1 MRSFLRSSS
10 RALTL
15 FHNYRSLMMGST
27 ACGNVSPGTEGRGRN
42 CNVNDQEQAPDS
54 TVGVTDIA
62 LHYQRQSF
70 VTSAPE
76 PFGVMSVYDTI
87 FLKTLRIV
95 NEQGATLVSR
105 VLERTF
111 WATNEIEHLILM
123 RTSADGLFKQGVKE
137 KFSIM
142 KLWDFVAGQL
152 PGEGQ
157 ARKDGKQ
164 CQWMWNM
171 LMKEYTDVLTGAKE
185 KKDFPH
191 FEEMDQVWKCTS
203 SADVE
208 RDLTC
213 SPK

>member
-1 MRSFLRSSS
+1 
-10 RALTL
+10 
-15 FHNYRSLMMGST
+15 MMAST
-27 ACGNVSPGTEGRGRN
+27 ACGDVSPGTERRKQK
-42 CNVNDQEQAPDS
+42 CNIDDQEQVPDS
-54 TVGVTDIA
+54 TVVVTDIA
-62 LHYQRQSF
+62 LHYQRQCF

-76 PFGVMSVYDTI
+76 SVGVISVYDTI
-87 FLKTLRIV
+87 FLKTFKIV

-111 WATNEIEHLILM
+111 WDASEIEYLILM
-123 RTSADGLFKQGVKE
+123 RTSADGLFKQGVKD

-152 PGEGQ
+152 PSEGQ

-185 KKDFPH
+185 RKDFPH
-191 FEEMDQVWKCTS
+191 FEEMDQAWEYV
-203 SADVE
+203 
-208 RDLTC
+208 RC

>member
-95 NEQGATLVSR
+95 NEQG
-105 VLERTF
+105 
-111 WATNEIEHLILM
+111 
-123 RTSADGLFKQGVKE
+123 
-137 KFSIM
+137 
-142 KLWDFVAGQL
+142 QL